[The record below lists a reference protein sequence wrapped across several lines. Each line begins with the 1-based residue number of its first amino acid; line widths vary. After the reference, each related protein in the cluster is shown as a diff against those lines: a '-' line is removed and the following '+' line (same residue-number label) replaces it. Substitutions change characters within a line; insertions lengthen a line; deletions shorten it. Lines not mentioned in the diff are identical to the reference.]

1 MFVYI
6 LYNLK
11 LNRKQETASD
21 SNRSDPEI
29 LPAGQRDRLG
39 IIAEKVASIEP
50 APSDAGISARRSCGL
65 RCALNKEQDAEG

>member
-6 LYNLK
+6 LYNLE

-29 LPAGQRDRLG
+29 LPACQRDRLG

-50 APSDAGISARRSCGL
+50 APGNTGVSARRSGGL
-65 RCALNKEQDAEG
+65 RCALNEEQDAEG